1 MIELTQQDLHDILHG
16 CAILGTGGGG
26 SLEKGLARIDE
37 ALAHGKRFRLVSFDE
52 VPDDAWIASPYM
64 CGAISPSTSELEA
77 RYASL
82 PQLAEPMP
90 YLAYKALE
98 QYVGAEFYGVLSTEL
113 GGGNTAEA
121 MYVAAWL
128 DKFIIDADPAGRSVP
143 EIQHSTFF
151 INDIPAYP
159 LACATLFGDVAIF
172 PHVVD
177 DLRAEAL
184 VRALAVVSKN
194 RIGVADHPAQA
205 KTLRHAVIQG
215 AISYAWQL
223 GKAAREARAAGQP
236 ASGTPVAPLIAQLG
250 GGRVLFQGV
259 ISRFAY
265 DTVEGFTIGDVYIQ
279 GQGQYQGSEYH
290 IWFKNEHMIAWR
302 DGVSDV
308 TVPDLIIVF
317 DDATGQPVIN
327 PYFTPAQP
335 VTVIGL
341 PSAPQWRTPRG
352 LHEFGPR
359 HFGYDLD
366 FKPV

>member
-1 MIELTQQDLHDILHG
+1 MIELTQQDLYDILHG

-37 ALAHGKRFRLVSFDE
+37 ALAHGKRFRLVSFAE
-52 VPDDAWIASPYM
+52 VPDNAWIASPYM
-64 CGAISPSTSELEA
+64 CGAISPSTPELEA

-82 PQLAEPMP
+82 PQLDEPMP

-121 MYVAAWL
+121 MFVAAWL
-128 DKFIIDADPAGRSVP
+128 DKFILDADPAGRSVP

-159 LACATLFGDVAIF
+159 LACATMFGDVAIF

-205 KTLRHAVIQG
+205 GALRNSVIQG

-223 GKAAREARAAGQP
+223 GTAAREARLA
-236 ASGTPVAPLIAQLG
+236 GTPVAPLIARLG
-250 GGRVLFQGV
+250 GGRVLFHGAV
-259 ISRFAY
+259 SRFAY
-265 DTVEGFTIGDVYIQ
+265 DTVDGFTIGDVYLQ
-279 GQGQYQGSEYH
+279 GRGVDQSAEYH
-290 IWFKNEHMIAWR
+290 IWFKNEHMLAWR
-302 DGVSDV
+302 DGAIDV

-317 DDATGQPVIN
+317 DDLTGQPVIN
-327 PYFTPAQP
+327 PYFTAGQS